1 MLYSDTSKVQKLGF
15 KRPRH
20 WHNNLSSHIISYQL
34 YLIINIWWMCPY
46 ATSFWWCFT
55 AGIRNSVCLS
65 ISLLPWSAI
74 PTISS
79 SVTTAFVL
87 NFNSKWTREN
97 HSCLHSIL
105 YDLNLNHYLGEGG
118 GKRGDSPISVTSQKS
133 IPYNAKEGGTSC
145 NVLNREAPFSGLRYI
160 HVKG

>member
-1 MLYSDTSKVQKLGF
+1 MLYSDTSKTQKLSF

-20 WHNNLSSHIISYQL
+20 WHNNLPSHIISYEL
-34 YLIINIWWMCPY
+34 YLIIDIWWMCPY
-46 ATSFWWCFT
+46 ATSFRWCFT
-55 AGIRNSVCLS
+55 AGIRNTVCLS

-87 NFNSKWTREN
+87 DFNSKWTREN
-97 HSCLHSIL
+97 HSCLHLIL
-105 YDLNLNHYLGEGG
+105 YQNHYLGGG
-118 GKRGDSPISVTSQKS
+118 GGERGDSPISVTFQKS
-133 IPYNAKEGGTSC
+133 IPNNAREGGTSY
-145 NVLNREAPFSGLRYI
+145 NVLNREVPFWGLRYI